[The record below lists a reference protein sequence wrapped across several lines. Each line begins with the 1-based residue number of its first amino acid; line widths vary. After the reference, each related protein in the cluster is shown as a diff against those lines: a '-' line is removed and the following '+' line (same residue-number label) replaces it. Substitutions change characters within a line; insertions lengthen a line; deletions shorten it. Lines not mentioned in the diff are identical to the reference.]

1 MTGTFIF
8 RPGMHRLHI
17 SKICATLPFVVL
29 SLVLTLVTTGAAA
42 ESPHQAAATS
52 EHRHHNDAAPPKPS
66 AQTGHVHAEPAAA
79 DPGVGLDERLG
90 TRLPLDLEFRD
101 EDGTPVRLRDLVTR
115 PTVIA
120 PVYYRCPNVCHFLQG
135 ALAQVLPQLKLTAGD
150 DYQVISVSF
159 DETETPELAH
169 RTRAT
174 YLTAAGST
182 IPAAGWRFL
191 TGDPTAIT
199 ALTEAI
205 GFRFRRVGSDF
216 QHPVAIVVTSA
227 DGTIVRYLHG
237 THVLPKDLAL
247 ALAEAKQGVVG
258 TTIRKMVQYCFSY
271 DPEQKTYVF
280 NVLRVAATVILATL
294 GLFLTWLVLTG
305 KPKRKDRTS

>member
-1 MTGTFIF
+1 
-8 RPGMHRLHI
+8 MHRLHI

-42 ESPHQAAATS
+42 ESPHQAAATTS